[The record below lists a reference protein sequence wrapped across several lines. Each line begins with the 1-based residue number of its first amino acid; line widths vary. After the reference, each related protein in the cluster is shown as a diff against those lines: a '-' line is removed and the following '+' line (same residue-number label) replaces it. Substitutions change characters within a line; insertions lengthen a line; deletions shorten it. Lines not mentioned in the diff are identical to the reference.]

1 MLRSI
6 LKGSKYKKQ
15 QTVSKSS
22 DLIFYHSVY
31 FTIVRDASGE
41 DRHEGKVDSR
51 GRHEKKL
58 WYLVPRQSEA
68 LDTNLRHFPSR
79 VIQKVQRDGDRGGY
93 DDLQVFNFLNHLGSS
108 SPRQHTHVCD
118 KIRSLKI
125 TKIIIF
131 IPNEPEICLSRPY
144 PTALL
149 SFIFSHSYQKY

>member
-22 DLIFYHSVY
+22 DLMFYHSVY
-31 FTIVRDASGE
+31 FTIDRDASGE

-108 SPRQHTHVCD
+108 PRQHRHVCD
-118 KIRSLKI
+118 KIRSLKFVSVGFTPQLYSPLFFLI
-125 TKIIIF
+125 LIKNIDMV
-131 IPNEPEICLSRPY
+131 NCSRGVY
-144 PTALL
+144 RGV
-149 SFIFSHSYQKY
+149 